1 MSIKA
6 AIKKVVSK
14 CIRIGYSICCKHIKI
29 DNKTIMFI
37 AYHGKGYLCNPK
49 AVHKELLK
57 DEKFKDYNFIW
68 AISGRNLPE
77 VAGAKVVRYNGVKYF
92 YYLAKSKYWIF
103 NCKMPKYII
112 KKEGQVYI
120 QTWHGTPLK
129 RLAHDIQLSNDAT
142 FYRSKVTRDEMVK
155 SYDIDAAKYNY
166 LLSPNRFS
174 TERFESC
181 FRVNRER
188 IVETGYPRNDF
199 LANLTEIQ
207 IDEIKDKLGIDKNK
221 KVLLYAPTWRDN
233 QFNAKGYSIK
243 VKADFDK
250 WKEAL
255 GEEWIILVK
264 PHYLIVNAMEI
275 KEEKGR
281 LMLLDDKYDINELYA
296 ISDIMITDY
305 SSVFFDYSILNRPIL
320 FYMYDLNE
328 YKDELRGFYLDIY
341 KDLPGPIIE
350 NEDELLNNLI
360 TGKYK
365 EFEERRK
372 EFINRFNY
380 LDDGKAAK
388 RVIEL
393 IK

>member
-1 MSIKA
+1 MNIKVA
-6 AIKKVVSK
+6 LKKIISK
-14 CIRIGYSICCKHIKI
+14 CIRVVYKLSCKYISI
-29 DNKTIMFI
+29 DEKTIMFTS
-37 AYHGKGYLCNPK
+37 YHGKGYLCNPK
-49 AVHKELLK
+49 AIHLELLK
-57 DEKFKDYNFIW
+57 DCRYKEYKYIW
-68 AISGRNLPE
+68 AVKGKKLPE
-77 VAGAKVVRYNGVKYF
+77 INGAKVVRYNGIKYF

-129 RLAHDIQLSNDAT
+129 RLAHDIQLSEEAT

-155 SYDIDAAKYNY
+155 SYDIDVAKYDY

-174 TERFESC
+174 TEKFESC
-181 FRVNRER
+181 FRVNKER
-188 IVETGYPRNDF
+188 IIETGYPRNDF
-199 LANLTEIQ
+199 LANLTSIQ
-207 IDEIKDKLGIDKNK
+207 IDEIKDKLRIDKNK

-233 QFNAKGYSIK
+233 QFNSKGYSIN

-250 WKEAL
+250 WKDTL

-296 ISDIMITDY
+296 ISDLMITDY

-328 YKDELRGFYLDIY
+328 YKEELRGFYLDIY

-350 NEDELLNNLI
+350 DEDELLDNIKNGLYN
-360 TGKYK
+360 K
-365 EFEERRK
+365 FNDRRK
-372 EFINRFNY
+372 EFMDRFNY
-380 LDDGKAAK
+380 LDDGNASK

>member
-1 MSIKA
+1 MNIKVA
-6 AIKKVVSK
+6 LKKVISK
-14 CIRIGYSICCKHIKI
+14 CIRIAYRISCRYISI
-29 DNKTIMFI
+29 DEKTIMFTS
-37 AYHGKGYLCNPK
+37 YHGKGYLCNPK
-49 AVHKELLK
+49 AIHLELLK
-57 DEKFKDYNFIW
+57 DERYKDYKFIW
-68 AISGRNLPE
+68 AVKGKSLPE
-77 VAGAKVVRYNGVKYF
+77 INGAEVVRYNGIKFF

-129 RLAHDIQLSNDAT
+129 RLAHDIQISDDAT
-142 FYRSKVTRDEMVK
+142 FYRTKVTRAEMVK
-155 SYDIDAAKYNY
+155 SYDIDAAKYDY

-174 TERFESC
+174 TEKFESC
-181 FRVNRER
+181 FRINRER
-188 IVETGYPRNDF
+188 IIETGYPRNDF
-199 LANLTEIQ
+199 LTNLTSSQ
-207 IDEIKDKLGIDKNK
+207 IDAIKDKLEIDKNK

-233 QFNAKGYSIK
+233 QFNSKGYSIK
-243 VKADFDK
+243 VKADFNK
-250 WKEAL
+250 WKKTL
-255 GEEWIILVK
+255 GEEWIILIK
-264 PHYLIVNAMEI
+264 PHYLIVNSMEVQ
-275 KEEKGR
+275 EEKGR
-281 LMLLDDKYDINELYA
+281 VILLDDKYDINELYA

-328 YKDELRGFYLDIY
+328 YKEELRGFYLDIY

-365 EFEERRK
+365 EFEERRR

-388 RVIEL
+388 RVIKL

>member
-1 MSIKA
+1 M
-6 AIKKVVSK
+6 
-14 CIRIGYSICCKHIKI
+14 
-29 DNKTIMFI
+29 
-37 AYHGKGYLCNPK
+37 
-49 AVHKELLK
+49 
-57 DEKFKDYNFIW
+57 
-68 AISGRNLPE
+68 
-77 VAGAKVVRYNGVKYF
+77 
-92 YYLAKSKYWIF
+92 
-103 NCKMPKYII
+103 
-112 KKEGQVYI
+112 
-120 QTWHGTPLK
+120 
-129 RLAHDIQLSNDAT
+129 
-142 FYRSKVTRDEMVK
+142 
-155 SYDIDAAKYNY
+155 
-166 LLSPNRFS
+166 
-174 TERFESC
+174 
-181 FRVNRER
+181 
-188 IVETGYPRNDF
+188 
-199 LANLTEIQ
+199 
-207 IDEIKDKLGIDKNK
+207 
-221 KVLLYAPTWRDN
+221 YAPTWRDN